1 MTEKLTLKSITQEI
15 ERLSEEMKIK
25 ASEGIS
31 KIFEIYP
38 EVSAVSWT
46 QYVPYFSD
54 GDPCVF
60 QLGEIYVLKGNV
72 SEELIQEITNNPYY
86 PEEYGEEDEL
96 WKDVEIIPYSD
107 TSAKSISNFINSIS
121 DELEKIYDSNAS
133 VVLSREYGTKIEDYE
148 PPY

>member
-46 QYVPYFSD
+46 QYTPGYND
-54 GDPCVF
+54 GDVCENTI
-60 QLGEIYVLKGNV
+60 GEIYIFKGNV
-72 SEELIQEITNNPYY
+72 SEELVQEIANNPYY
-86 PEEYGEEDEL
+86 PEEYDEEDEL

-107 TSAKSISNFINSIS
+107 ASAKSINNFINTIS
-121 DELEKIYDSNAS
+121 DELEKIYDTNNSI
-133 VVLSREYGTKIEDYE
+133 VLSRDHGTVVEEYDCGY
-148 PPY
+148 